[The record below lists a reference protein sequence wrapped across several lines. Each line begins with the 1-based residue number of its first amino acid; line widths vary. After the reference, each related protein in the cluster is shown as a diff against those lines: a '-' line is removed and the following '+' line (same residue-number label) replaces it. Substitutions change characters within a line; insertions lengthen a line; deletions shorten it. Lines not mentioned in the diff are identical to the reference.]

1 MSALRCNCCGRVITG
16 ATYDAA
22 HTYRLSVFELV
33 RYQGKPAALHVG
45 TRRAAVCRPCVYR
58 IHAAAARRAAER
70 RVKALPA
77 WKPI

>member
-1 MSALRCNCCGRVITG
+1 MTRLRCNCCGRRITG

-45 TRRAAVCRPCVYR
+45 TRRAAVCRLCVSR
-58 IHAAAARRAAER
+58 IHAAHDRRLAGRRA
-70 RVKALPA
+70 RVTAA
-77 WKPI
+77 V

>member
-22 HTYRLSVFELV
+22 HTYRLPVFELV

-45 TRRAAVCRPCVYR
+45 FRRAAVCAVCVQK
-58 IHAAAARRAAER
+58 IHAAHDRRLAGRRA
-70 RVKALPA
+70 RVTAA
-77 WKPI
+77 V